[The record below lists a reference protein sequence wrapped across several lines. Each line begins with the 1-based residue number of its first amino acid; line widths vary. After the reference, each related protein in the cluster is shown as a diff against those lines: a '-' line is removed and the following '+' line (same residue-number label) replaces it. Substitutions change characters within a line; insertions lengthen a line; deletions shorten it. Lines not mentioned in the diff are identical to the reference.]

1 MNIVIKDRI
10 TEMESMSTSRLRE
23 TYTELFGE
31 ATNSCNWKWL
41 FRRCAWRVQAL
52 AEGTLSIRAKQRA
65 KELVND
71 ADIRVI
77 PPRNSVPDAT
87 GPKVTND
94 AMDPN
99 RDRRLPTPGT
109 TLKRLFKDREY
120 FVNVLPNGFEYRS
133 NYYRSLSAVAY
144 AITGN
149 HWNGYNFFKASLEY
163 AKENQK
169 Q

>member
-1 MNIVIKDRI
+1 MNIVADRI
-10 TEMESMSTSRLRE
+10 VKMESMSTSHLRE
-23 TYTELFGE
+23 TYAELFGE
-31 ATNSCNWKWL
+31 ETNSCNWKWL

-52 AEGTLSIRAKQRA
+52 AEGTLSIRAKRRA
-65 KELVND
+65 QELVND

-77 PPRNSVPDAT
+77 PPRNTVPDAS
-87 GPKVTND
+87 GPKVAND
-94 AMDPN
+94 AMALN
-99 RDRRLPTPGT
+99 RDKRLPMPGT
-109 TLKRLFKDREY
+109 TLKRLFKDTEY
-120 FVNVLPNGFEYRS
+120 FVKVLPNGFEYRS

-163 AKENQK
+163 TKENQK